1 MKQDLNGV
9 RTAQDLER
17 KYDLSAIAG
26 TKKAVQQAEKTL
38 TKVENETSN
47 LLESLII
54 NLDGV
59 ILSGSI
65 SLWFYNATPT
75 LTNSP
80 ASSWTTN
87 ELKNA
92 HLNDLYYDRETG
104 YVYKFVSGYKWEKQL
119 DGQLVQS
126 MALTNASIDT
136 TDHERQIFFETTPTP
151 PYNNGDWL
159 VKENGDLYICQIT
172 KESNQTYHP
181 DDFIIS
187 SQYTYGTEAN
197 HKGNVLTVTSGRI
210 TKVEVGVDELNS
222 TMTETVDGL
231 TKAQSQILQNTNNI
245 NLKVSKNDV
254 INQINVST
262 EGVSIKAGKITLES
276 YTTINHGFSI
286 DTSGNMTCQN
296 ATIKGSSVK
305 LADNTEIIGG
315 KGLLTNFQFNSRNV
329 NWGGNTIAGYYFLGY
344 NADYSGAH
352 SNWLEIDA
360 EIPTNF
366 EITNAY
372 INFYH
377 IPVNWAKANSSS
389 NQLGYVKNVKVYKVN
404 SPLNITV
411 NGAYLSEYETSLNY
425 SLTPIDGAFNGG
437 SFTANGTSTGQTQKT
452 NDIKSV
458 FMNGTSTIS
467 GSYKLVIKTANS
479 VPSINIMDDSQ
490 DPAVICGSD
499 TGYCYA
505 TLHIIGYKK

>member
-75 LTNSP
+75 LENSP

-187 SQYTYGTEAN
+187 SQYTYGTQAN

-222 TMTETVDGL
+222 TMTETVNGL
-231 TKAQSQILQNTNNI
+231 TTAQSQILQNTNNI

-262 EGVSIKAGKITLES
+262 EGVSIKANKIALEG
-276 YTTINHGFSI
+276 YTTINNGFSV
-286 DTSGNMTCQN
+286 DTSGNMTCNN
-296 ATIKGSSVK
+296 ATIKGSS
-305 LADNTEIIGG
+305 LTLSDNTEIVGNS
-315 KGLLTNFQFNSRNV
+315 GLLTTMMIEANMKSNQFIGGTCLLPLGFSQVGETSYSKDFLEFAFEIPSDFVIKSAYIILEHVPVRYSEEGVYKRTGNSRKLELYKATNPLSSMF
-329 NWGGNTIAGYYFLGY
+329 TLDIGYYTIGY
-344 NADYSGAH
+344 NS
-352 SNWLEIDA
+352 
-360 EIPTNF
+360 TF
-366 EITNAY
+366 T
-372 INFYH
+372 
-377 IPVNWAKANSSS
+377 K
-389 NQLGYVKNVKVYKVN
+389 
-404 SPLNITV
+404 
-411 NGAYLSEYETSLNY
+411 
-425 SLTPIDGAFNGG
+425 IDGALGFTGSSTTGTKSNPVELKSHIVSGFNLLKIE
-437 SFTANGTSTGQTQKT
+437 TTETTPTSYEDAQL
-452 NDIKSV
+452 KS
-458 FMNGTSTIS
+458 GAC
-467 GSYKLVIKTANS
+467 K
-479 VPSINIMDDSQ
+479 
-490 DPAVICGSD
+490 
-499 TGYCYA
+499 A
-505 TLHIIGYKK
+505 TLYINGYTKFK

>member
-54 NLDGV
+54 NLEGIV
-59 ILSGSI
+59 LSGAI

-75 LTNSP
+75 LENSP

-136 TDHERQIFFETTPTP
+136 TDHERQIFFETIPVP

-187 SQYTYGTEAN
+187 SQYTYGTQAN
-197 HKGNVLTVTSGRI
+197 HKGNVLTVTSGRV

-222 TMTETVDGL
+222 TMTETVNGL
-231 TKAQSQILQNTNNI
+231 TTAQSQILQNTNNI

-262 EGVSIKAGKITLES
+262 EGVSIKANKIALEG
-276 YTTINHGFSI
+276 YTTINNGFSV

-296 ATIKGSSVK
+296 ATIKGSSVT

-315 KGLLTNFQFNSRNV
+315 RGLLTNLQYSTTGKYANYDPLGFEDADGSAWRKKDLQLDVYIPDNFTITEAKVTLYHTPCDWWYYGDNGYIEQWGYSRNIKLYKTSGTQNFKFV
-329 NWGGNTIAGYYFLGY
+329 LGYY
-344 NADYSGAH
+344 
-352 SNWLEIDA
+352 
-360 EIPTNF
+360 
-366 EITNAY
+366 
-372 INFYH
+372 
-377 IPVNWAKANSSS
+377 
-389 NQLGYVKNVKVYKVN
+389 
-404 SPLNITV
+404 
-411 NGAYLSEYETSLNY
+411 SEYELQDANL
-425 SLTPIDGAFNGG
+425 SLTEIASAFGTNGYTATNTSG
-437 SFTANGTSTGQTQKT
+437 STIQTATSI
-452 NDIKSV
+452 DIKSHLAAG
-458 FMNGTSTIS
+458 NN
-467 GSYKLVIKTANS
+467 KLVLRTSQTTTATQTSPADGLAKTGMVRAI
-479 VPSINIMDDSQ
+479 INI
-490 DPAVICGSD
+490 
-499 TGYCYA
+499 
-505 TLHIIGYKK
+505 LGYKK

>member
-1 MKQDLNGV
+1 MSFKSDLNGI
-9 RTAQDLER
+9 RHPMDLER

-54 NLDGV
+54 NLEGV

-80 ASSWTTN
+80 ANSWTTN

-136 TDHERQIFFETTPTP
+136 TDHERQIFFETTPVP

-187 SQYTYGTEAN
+187 SQYTYGTQAN
-197 HKGNVLTVTSGRI
+197 HKGNVLTVTSGRV

-222 TMTETVDGL
+222 TMTETVNGL
-231 TKAQSQILQNTNNI
+231 TTAQSQILQNTNNI

-262 EGVSIKAGKITLES
+262 EGVSIKANKIALEG
-276 YTTINHGFSI
+276 YTTINNGFSV
-286 DTSGNMTCQN
+286 DTSGNMTCNN
-296 ATIKGSSVK
+296 ATIKGSSVT

-315 KGLLTNFQFNSRNV
+315 RGLLTNLQYSTTGKYANYDPLGFEDADGSAWRKKDLQLDVYIPDNFTITEAKVTLYHTPCDWWHYGDNGYIEQWGYSRNIKLYKTSGTQNFKFV
-329 NWGGNTIAGYYFLGY
+329 LGYY
-344 NADYSGAH
+344 
-352 SNWLEIDA
+352 
-360 EIPTNF
+360 
-366 EITNAY
+366 
-372 INFYH
+372 
-377 IPVNWAKANSSS
+377 
-389 NQLGYVKNVKVYKVN
+389 
-404 SPLNITV
+404 
-411 NGAYLSEYETSLNY
+411 SEYELQDANL
-425 SLTPIDGAFNGG
+425 SLTEIASAFGTNGYTATNTSG
-437 SFTANGTSTGQTQKT
+437 STIQTATSI
-452 NDIKSV
+452 DIKSHLATG
-458 FMNGTSTIS
+458 NN
-467 GSYKLVIKTANS
+467 KLVLRTSQTTTATQTSPADGLAKTGMVRAI
-479 VPSINIMDDSQ
+479 INI
-490 DPAVICGSD
+490 
-499 TGYCYA
+499 
-505 TLHIIGYKK
+505 LGYKK

>member
-1 MKQDLNGV
+1 MSFKSDLNGI
-9 RTAQDLER
+9 RHPMDLER

-75 LTNSP
+75 LENSP
-80 ASSWTTN
+80 ANSWTTD

-104 YVYKFVSGYKWEKQL
+104 YVYKFVSGYEWEKQL

-159 VKENGDLYICQIT
+159 VKENGDLYICQIA

-222 TMTETVDGL
+222 TMTETVNGL
-231 TKAQSQILQNTNNI
+231 TTAQSQILQNTNNI

-262 EGVSIKAGKITLES
+262 EGVSINANKIALEG
-276 YTTINHGFSI
+276 YTTINNGFSV

-296 ATIKGSSVK
+296 ATIQGSTVT

-315 KGLLTNFQFNSRNV
+315 SGLLTNLQYSTTGKYANYDLLGFEDADVEVGKTWRTKDLQLDVYIPDNFTITEAKVTLYHTPADWWYYTGDYVEQWGYSRNIRLYKAT
-329 NWGGNTIAGYYFLGY
+329 GNQNFKFVLGYY
-344 NADYSGAH
+344 
-352 SNWLEIDA
+352 
-360 EIPTNF
+360 
-366 EITNAY
+366 
-372 INFYH
+372 
-377 IPVNWAKANSSS
+377 
-389 NQLGYVKNVKVYKVN
+389 
-404 SPLNITV
+404 
-411 NGAYLSEYETSLNY
+411 SEYELQDANL
-425 SLTPIDGAFNGG
+425 SLTEIANAFGTNGYTATNTSG
-437 SFTANGTSTGQTQKT
+437 STIQTSTSI
-452 NDIKSV
+452 DIKSYLAAG
-458 FMNGTSTIS
+458 NNKLILRTSGTTTSTTDS
-467 GSYKLVIKTANS
+467 PADGLSKTGMARAI
-479 VPSINIMDDSQ
+479 INI
-490 DPAVICGSD
+490 
-499 TGYCYA
+499 
-505 TLHIIGYKK
+505 LGYKK